1 MKRVLIALAFSPAF
15 LVGAVILWLWVLGPI
30 MAERERT
37 ERVPQAIA
45 KAKEKFGKVD
55 AVIVSSG
62 GAYLLKSRPGEDMNA
77 EEKGRNH
84 LGFMVNLTAVLVL
97 EERGPFVLIGPLEGS
112 MKGKVGWVERDQIR
126 RSP

>member
-1 MKRVLIALAFSPAF
+1 MKRVLIALAFSPVL

-45 KAKEKFGKVD
+45 EAREKFGKVD

-62 GAYLLKSRPGEDMNA
+62 GAYLLKARPGENMNA

-97 EERGPFVLIGPLEGS
+97 DERGPFVLIGPLEGS